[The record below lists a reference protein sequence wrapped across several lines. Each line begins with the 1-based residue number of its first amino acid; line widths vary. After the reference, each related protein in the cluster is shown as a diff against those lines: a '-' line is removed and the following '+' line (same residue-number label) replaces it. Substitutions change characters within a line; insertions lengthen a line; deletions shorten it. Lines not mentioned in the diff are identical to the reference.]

1 MFFMY
6 VDTFKNHP
14 NIVDI
19 ADQIMLTYRLLS
31 SLWFWH
37 VIKSNASNLY
47 HSIESHWWISLEMK

>member
-6 VDTFKNHP
+6 VDTFKNP

-19 ADQIMLTYRLLS
+19 ADQIMLTKNNVLS

-37 VIKSNASNLY
+37 VIMSNASNL
-47 HSIESHWWISLEMK
+47 IILMSLIGGYP